1 MNAIKRFFQE
11 DIPAVF
17 SAGKWRVSLMQS
29 RSRLSQ
35 LEKNRASVLT
45 ELGSKAWE
53 SRVRDDRY
61 AAVYSKLEELDVSLV
76 ETQQAIDSKQ
86 AQISQETE
94 HLNTTGTE
102 FDGRLKSIQD
112 QRQVA
117 VQKLSQLQANQKSI
131 EARTLQLQTSLNQG
145 RSNIQGMQNQIAQL
159 QASSQPDKDEKIL
172 SLQST
177 VSTVETQILNATSQ
191 MEAAKAE
198 AEANRSEQVPVKN
211 EVDGFNQMMN
221 MLQGQSQSALAAIQ
235 ETIKRYQQDLLQV
248 SEKKNKL
255 LSQMNAL
262 MPDLGNQ
269 VYRHRPASDALS
281 AAYAKADG
289 VSNEIREVNDQ
300 VNLTQARL
308 ASVSSGSIRKV
319 AFAGGALLFVLLCIG
334 AFALIVVPA
343 VSNALQPNPKR
354 DIRLVESWTLE
365 SCSVYGASEDYLDIS
380 VWENRRN
387 DAAANIEI
395 SLRLLGSNEVVLDSS
410 TDEIEIAP
418 GGLAVSV
425 QGVDSKG
432 SRIDKVERS
441 VNFAQ
446 FDTSTRITL
455 QDVDVKTFF
464 ERSRDDGVVLSLD
477 VSNASDFALEPAEI
491 AYAFVVNQQDHVI
504 DILIANSGYE
514 TIPVDSLSSIS
525 FQSLNL
531 YDSVS
536 CLQSD
541 YSNETVTFWYF
552 VPLRIATSSG
562 DLFTVSGKAVYSP

>member
-94 HLNTTGTE
+94 HLNTTRTE

-177 VSTVETQILNATSQ
+177 ISTVETQILNATSQ